1 MAANVGE
8 PIPRPGARGGRW
20 VTIGESRLW
29 SGSYRC
35 SVAHS
40 TTPQTGRDAGP
51 WLACKFSLL
60 GGVEIT
66 GMFGALVATDGL
78 RIHRG
83 VGLRVAY
90 CVPAGV
96 RLPDHS
102 WVGHGQIRPVA
113 RGRQLAACALPNGIG
128 RGLVGS
134 PRFALDEPPAREN
147 HHIVHL
153 GFFQALNPVRLLVF
167 CGCIYWPTREKRFAV
182 GRLST
187 GTPEN
192 SLLPNPLQA
201 RLWIG

>member
-1 MAANVGE
+1 M
-8 PIPRPGARGGRW
+8 
-20 VTIGESRLW
+20 VTIGEAHLW
-29 SGSYRC
+29 RGSYRW
-35 SVAHS
+35 SGAHS
-40 TTPQTGRDAGP
+40 TTPQSGGDVGP
-51 WLACKFSLL
+51 CWLVNLHYF
-60 GGVEIT
+60 GGVDIT
-66 GMFGALVATDGL
+66 GVFGALVATDGL

-83 VGLRVAY
+83 GGFLVAD

-102 WVGHGQIRPVA
+102 WVGHGQIRPVV

-153 GFFQALNPVRLLVF
+153 GFPQALNPVRLLGF

>member
-29 SGSYRC
+29 CGSYRY

-60 GGVEIT
+60 GGVDIT

-102 WVGHGQIRPVA
+102 WVGHGQIQPVA
-113 RGRQLAACALPNGIG
+113 RGRQLGPVHTNCAEMLS
-128 RGLVGS
+128 S
-134 PRFALDEPPAREN
+134 PHGDYSSSVRTHCTGPARSAGERQT
-147 HHIVHL
+147 VEL
-153 GFFQALNPVRLLVF
+153 ASAQRDSVCR
-167 CGCIYWPTREKRFAV
+167 
-182 GRLST
+182 
-187 GTPEN
+187 
-192 SLLPNPLQA
+192 
-201 RLWIG
+201 